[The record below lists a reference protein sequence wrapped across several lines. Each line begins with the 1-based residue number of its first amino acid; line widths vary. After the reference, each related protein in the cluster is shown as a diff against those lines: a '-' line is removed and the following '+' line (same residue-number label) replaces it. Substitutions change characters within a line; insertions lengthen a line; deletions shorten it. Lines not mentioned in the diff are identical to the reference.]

1 MRITQDTNVIFSAL
15 YSKLGASYYILR
27 LVLTEQVTLALSPPV
42 YFEYYDVLT
51 RPDTLT
57 KLNLSVTQV
66 ETILDT
72 LALLAK
78 KQSVYFLLRPNLP
91 DEKDNL
97 ICECAFASQSEF
109 LITSNLKDF
118 QRGELKELSFKVM
131 TPKEFYNLW
140 KRQYESIPTPDDRN
154 TCGII

>member
-1 MRITQDTNVIFSAL
+1 MRITLDTNVIFSAL

-97 ICECAFASQSEF
+97 IGECAFASQSEF

-118 QRGELKELSFKVM
+118 QCGELKELSFKVM

-140 KRQYESIPTPDDRN
+140 KRQDESIPTPDDRN